1 MRGDAWGTA
10 PYPAKGYCPWI
21 PYCGTN
27 TCAAGTD
34 RNAVN
39 ETRREKANKTDGI
52 RRRHVGGKS
61 YGTHPHDGF
70 R

>member
-1 MRGDAWGTA
+1 MRGHRPRA
-10 PYPAKGYCPWI
+10 PGRGSLTPGP

-34 RNAVN
+34 RNTVN

-52 RRRHVGGKS
+52 RRRHVGEKS